1 MQNTFVGKMTGS
13 RGGTIALGVGAAIL
27 AAILLI
33 VYLNR
38 YRSSVDGANAPM
50 PVLVA
55 KRLIPEGTPG
65 TAIGQLGAYQA
76 STVAKDTLKDG
87 AITDPA
93 YLVGRVTVNDIL
105 PNQQITTADL
115 SAGTTDALPTKITG
129 SQRAFAIPVD
139 TAKGMVGLV
148 AAGDKVDIYMSL
160 GSGGGN
166 LLTLLAPNITIMQ
179 APGAPD
185 ENGTTT
191 SDSNIVVLKAPAGLA
206 QRIAFASDNGAL
218 WFLLRPSAAAKAPPL
233 KTITVQDLLN
243 QAKFNN
249 K

>member
-1 MQNTFVGKMTGS
+1 MTARGAAPSRSGS
-13 RGGTIALGVGAAIL
+13 RAAIL

-55 KRLIPEGTPG
+55 KQLIPQGPPEPS
-65 TAIGQLGAYQA
+65 IGQPGGVSGLDGGE
-76 STVAKDTLKDG
+76 DTLKDG

-129 SQRAFAIPVD
+129 PQRAFAIPVD

-148 AAGDKVDIYMSL
+148 VEGDHVDIYMSL
-160 GSGGGN
+160 GSGGG
-166 LLTLLAPNITIMQ
+166 
-179 APGAPD
+179 
-185 ENGTTT
+185 T
-191 SDSNIVVLKAPAGLA
+191 S
-206 QRIAFASDNGAL
+206 
-218 WFLLRPSAAAKAPPL
+218 
-233 KTITVQDLLN
+233 
-243 QAKFNN
+243 
-249 K
+249 